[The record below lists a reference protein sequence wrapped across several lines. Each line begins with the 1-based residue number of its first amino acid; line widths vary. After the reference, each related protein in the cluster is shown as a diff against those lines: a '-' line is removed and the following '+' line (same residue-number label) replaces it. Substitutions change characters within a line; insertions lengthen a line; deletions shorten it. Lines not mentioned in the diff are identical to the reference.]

1 MAFKKIMFVQEFAD
15 ILRSDNT
22 IVKIA
27 RSCLAWRLESVKGD
41 SQAYCKLTSVPFPA
55 QNRHLLLFFC
65 KPTDRIFI
73 ENLPYFL
80 DLGSSLNCVVIIS
93 HQSRRGEFLN
103 IEKEETSVLQQK
115 WPTWL
120 ANTNRSINSW
130 CRRNAVSLW
139 WRRAGWPWEVRKLA
153 GFKLGFALY

>member
-1 MAFKKIMFVQEFAD
+1 MFVQEFAD

-27 RSCLAWRLESVKGD
+27 RSCLAWRLESVKGG

-55 QNRHLLLFFC
+55 RNRHLLLFFC

-80 DLGSSLNCVVIIS
+80 DLGSSLNRVVIIS
-93 HQSRRGEFLN
+93 HRSGGGSFCTYKRRKHQRFSGNDQSGLAIRTGASTADAGGMHPPCGKGELGGPKKLEN
-103 IEKEETSVLQQK
+103 WLVLK
-115 WPTWL
+115 RDL
-120 ANTNRSINSW
+120 LRVRS
-130 CRRNAVSLW
+130 
-139 WRRAGWPWEVRKLA
+139 
-153 GFKLGFALY
+153 